1 LLPVFEG
8 LTNAVMDV
16 ASRKI
21 EREGKAISCQKGCG
35 ACCRQLVPISAAEAH
50 HLSELVASMPQ
61 PRQTEIRRLFAD
73 ARDRLRAEG
82 LLKQL
87 ENAGPSAGKE
97 LRPLGLAYFALGIA
111 CPFLEDESCSIHP
124 QRPLACREYLVTSP
138 AAHCSHPTPELVHCV
153 PVPAR

>member
-1 LLPVFEG
+1 MSQPLSPRPRVPLPVLRLTPTRVPAPADPSWANASIQIRISGEPLKLEISVPRGPARVRDLLPVFEG

-82 LLKQL
+82 LL
-87 ENAGPSAGKE
+87 
-97 LRPLGLAYFALGIA
+97 
-111 CPFLEDESCSIHP
+111 
-124 QRPLACREYLVTSP
+124 
-138 AAHCSHPTPELVHCV
+138 
-153 PVPAR
+153 